1 MSNLFLGLNDTINTK
16 NIIKGKTIPLTI
28 LMILACSLLTGD
40 TAIIMPSLLFIGIF
54 VGIMK
59 KTSMNELLLTSL
71 IGFVVGS
78 FIAFAISLITVYY
91 TEGGL
96 YAISVIQYSWI
107 YIIFYTFIGCIG
119 SALGYYIREEL
130 ENGGK

>member
-1 MSNLFLGLNDTINTK
+1 MNDIINIK
-16 NIIKGKTIPLTI
+16 NILKGKTIPLTI

-40 TAIIMPSLLFIGIF
+40 STLIIPSLLFIGIF

-59 KTSMNELLLTSL
+59 KSTINEVILTGFIGFL
-71 IGFVVGS
+71 IGS
-78 FIAFAISLITVYY
+78 IIAIIISLITVYY

-96 YAISVIQYSWI
+96 YAIAVIQYSWF

-119 SALGYYIREEL
+119 SALGYYVRDEIKNR
-130 ENGGK
+130 G